1 MRKRGFVLVS
11 AALMAMA
18 LGPPAAARYQS
29 QGKVDIT
36 SLSAD
41 RGRVTGGDVLLAVDV
56 PRKVSI
62 DRLRL
67 ERNGRDVT
75 AAFDPDP
82 SRPRRLVGLVD
93 GLSLGRNT
101 IVAFEARRS
110 EKHSKRLGELRLR
123 NFPITGP
130 VFSGPHQTPFIC
142 QTAETELGPPTDV
155 DCSAATRTE
164 FFYRSTDGSFR
175 PLPDPASRP
184 ADLAQTTTRSGE
196 TVDYIVRVESGT
208 INRAIYRWAVLAA
221 GGEAGNGW
229 NHRLVYDYGGG
240 CGTGYHQGTLGQGVV
255 LDNAVLSQGYAKAS
269 ASLNTFQTACNEVL
283 SAETTM
289 MVKERI
295 IESLRAVPAWMMGSG
310 GSGGAIQQLSVAHN
324 YPGLLDGIV
333 PALTFQDAQLGEPV
347 DCRLLNR
354 YFNGPGAALTAA
366 QRQAING
373 YRNIASCVAW
383 DVAFADVIVADI
395 GCDSAVP
402 ASLIYNAVTNPT
414 GARCTLWDSNV
425 NIWGRDPATGFA
437 RRTLDNVGVQY
448 GLRALQEGAITA
460 DQFLDLN
467 EKIGGYDND
476 GNPRPERAVADP
488 AALAIAHRTGRIN
501 SGDGGLPKVPI
512 LDVRPYSDF
521 PQIDIHTYVHSYIV
535 RARLRQANG
544 TAANQVMWRAAG
556 GGVGPMTTA
565 ARELMADWLDAL
577 ESDHSRRSLA
587 RKVIDAKPA
596 DAVDACWTAAG
607 ERIDDPA
614 EINATGPCTQLYPP
628 ASTPRMRAGQPLSS
642 LAIKCRLRPVDP
654 GDYGALTTEQEARLH
669 AVFPDG
675 VCDYRRP
682 GVGEQPLRGTWLSF
696 ETAHERP

>member
-1 MRKRGFVLVS
+1 MRKLVFVLVS
-11 AALMAMA
+11 AAAAAMA
-18 LGPPAAARYQS
+18 LGPPAAAGEHQR
-29 QGKVDIT
+29 GKVEIA

-41 RGRVTGGDVLLAVDV
+41 PGRVTGGDVLLALEV
-56 PRKVSI
+56 PRHI
-62 DRLRL
+62 RRLRI
-67 ERNGRDVT
+67 ERNGDDVT
-75 AAFDPDP
+75 QAFEPD
-82 SRPRRLVGLVD
+82 SAGSRRLVGLVE
-93 GLSLGRNT
+93 GLGVGRNT
-101 IVAFEARRS
+101 IEVFEARRS
-110 EKHSKRLGELRLR
+110 RKHAKRLGELRLR
-123 NFPITGP
+123 NHPITGP

-142 QTAETELGPPTDV
+142 RTGETPDLGPPIDAH
-155 DCSAATRTE
+155 CSAPRRTE
-164 FFYRSTDGSFR
+164 FFYRSTETGGFK
-175 PLPDPASRP
+175 PLPDPNSRP
-184 ADLAQTTTRSGE
+184 ADLAQTTTRGGE
-196 TVDYIVRVESGT
+196 TVDYVVRVESGT
-208 INRAIYRWAVLAA
+208 VNRAIYRWAVLAA
-221 GGEAGNGW
+221 GGEAGHGW
-229 NHRLVYDYGGG
+229 NGRLVYEYGGG
-240 CGTGYHQGTLGQGVV
+240 CGTGYHQGTLGQSAV
-255 LDNAVLSQGYAKAS
+255 LDNAVLSQGFAKAT

-295 IESLRAVPAWMMGSG
+295 VESLRAAPVWTMGSG
-310 GSGGAIQQLSVAHN
+310 GSGGAIQQLSIAHN

-354 YFNGPGAALTAA
+354 YFAGPGAALTPA

-373 YRNIASCVAW
+373 YRNILSCLAW

-395 GCDSAVP
+395 GCDSSVP
-402 ASLIYNAVTNPT
+402 ANLLYNAVTNPT
-414 GARCTLWDSNV
+414 GARCTIWDSNV

-476 GNPRPERAVADP
+476 GKPRPERAVADP
-488 AALAIAHRTGRIN
+488 AALSIAYRTGRIN
-501 SGDGGLPKVPI
+501 SGAGGLPRVPI

-521 PQIDIHTYVHSYIV
+521 PQIDIHTYIHSYIV
-535 RARLRQANG
+535 RERLRRATG

-577 ESDHSRRSLA
+577 VADTSRRPQA
-587 RKVIDAKPA
+587 RKVIDAKPPE
-596 DAVDACWTAAG
+596 AVDACWTAAG

-614 EINATGPCTQLYPP
+614 EIGATGPCTQLYPP
-628 ASTPRMRAGQPLSS
+628 ASTPRMRAGQPLAS

-654 GDYGALTTEQEARLH
+654 SDYGTLTPEQEARLH

-682 GVGEQPLRGTWLSF
+682 GVGQQRVSGTWLSF
-696 ETAHERP
+696 GN

>member
-1 MRKRGFVLVS
+1 MRKLMLVLLSTAV
-11 AALMAMA
+11 AAMA
-18 LGPPAAARYQS
+18 LGPPAAARPHER
-29 QGKVDIT
+29 GKVDFT

-41 RGRVTGGDVLLAVDV
+41 PGRVTGGDVLLAVDV
-56 PRKVSI
+56 PRKISI
-62 DRLRL
+62 ERLRI
-67 ERNGRDVT
+67 ERNGGDVT

-82 SRPRRLVGLVD
+82 ARPGRLVGLVD

-101 IVAFEARRS
+101 IQAFESRRS
-110 EKHSKRLGELRLR
+110 KKHPKRVGELRLR

-142 QTAETELGPPTDV
+142 QTGETDLGPPIDA
-155 DCSAATRTE
+155 DCSAPRRTD
-164 FFYRSTDGSFR
+164 FFYRSTETGGFK
-175 PLPDPASRP
+175 PLPDPTSRP

-196 TVDYIVRVESGT
+196 TVDYVVRVESGT
-208 INRAIYRWAVLAA
+208 INRAIYRWAVLAV

-229 NHRLVYDYGGG
+229 NHRLVYEYGGG

-255 LDNAVLSQGYAKAS
+255 LDDAVLSQGYAKAS

-295 IESLRAVPAWMMGSG
+295 VESLRAAPVWTMGSG
-310 GSGGAIQQLSVAHN
+310 GSGGAIQQLSIAHN

-354 YFNGPGAALTAA
+354 YFNGPGAALTPA

-373 YRNIASCVAW
+373 YRNILSCLAW

-395 GCDSAVP
+395 GCDSSVP
-402 ASLIYNAVTNPT
+402 ANLIYNAVTNPT
-414 GARCTLWDSNV
+414 GARCTIWDSNV

-437 RRTLDNVGVQY
+437 RRSLDNVGVQY
-448 GLRALQEGAITA
+448 GLKALQEGAITA

-476 GNPRPERAVADP
+476 GKPRPERAVADP
-488 AALAIAHRTGRIN
+488 AALAIAFRTGRVN
-501 SGDGGLPKVPI
+501 SGAGGLPRVPI

-521 PQIDIHTYVHSYIV
+521 PQIDIHTYIHSYIV
-535 RARLRQANG
+535 RERLRQANG

-556 GGVGPMTTA
+556 GGVAPMIDA

-577 ESDHSRRSLA
+577 VADHSRRSMA
-587 RKVIDAKPA
+587 KKVIDAKPA
-596 DAVDACWTAAG
+596 EAVDACWTAAG
-607 ERIDDPA
+607 QRIDDPA
-614 EINATGPCTQLYPP
+614 EIGATGPCTQLYPP
-628 ASTPRMRAGQPLSS
+628 ASTPRMRAGQPLGS
-642 LAIKCRLRPVDP
+642 LAIKCRLRPIDP
-654 GDYGALTTEQEARLH
+654 SDYGPLTAEQEALLH

-682 GVGEQPLRGTWLSF
+682 GLGEQPLEGTWLSF
-696 ETAHERP
+696 GP

>member
-1 MRKRGFVLVS
+1 MRKLAVVLVS
-11 AALMAMA
+11 MIAAGMA
-18 LGPPAAARYQS
+18 LGPPAAARPS
-29 QGKVDIT
+29 QGHGKVDIT
-36 SLSAD
+36 ALSAD
-41 RGRVTGGDVLLAVDV
+41 PKRVTGADVLLAVDV
-56 PRKVSI
+56 PRRISLT
-62 DRLRL
+62 RLRV
-67 ERNGRDVT
+67 ERNGGDVT

-82 SRPRRLVGLVD
+82 RRPRRLVGMVD
-93 GLSLGRNT
+93 GLDLGRNT
-101 IVAFEARRS
+101 VEVFETRRS
-110 EKHSKRLGELRLR
+110 KKHSKRLGKIRLR
-123 NFPITGP
+123 NHPTTGP

-142 QTAETELGPPTDV
+142 ETAKTDLGPPLDA
-155 DCSAATRTE
+155 DCSAPRRTD
-164 FFYRSTDGSFR
+164 FFYRSTAGSFK
-175 PLPDPASRP
+175 PLPDPTSRP

-196 TVDYIVRVESGT
+196 TVDYVVRVESGT

-221 GGEAGNGW
+221 GGQAGQGW
-229 NHRLVYDYGGG
+229 NRRLVYEYGGG
-240 CGTGYHQGTLGQGVV
+240 CGTGYHQGTLGQGAV
-255 LDNAVLSQGYAKAS
+255 LDDTVLSRGYAKAT

-295 IESLRAVPAWMMGSG
+295 VESLRAAPVWTMGSG
-310 GSGGAIQQLSVAHN
+310 ASGGAIQQLSIAHN

-333 PALTFQDAQLGEPV
+333 PALTFQDAQLGEPL

-354 YFNGPGAALTAA
+354 YFAGPGAALTPG

-373 YRNIASCVAW
+373 YRNIVSCTFW
-383 DVAFADVIVADI
+383 DAAFADVIVADV
-395 GCDSAVP
+395 GCDASVP
-402 ASLIYNAVTNPT
+402 ADLIYNAVTNPT

-437 RRTLDNVGVQY
+437 RRSLDNVGVQY
-448 GLRALQEGAITA
+448 GLSALQEDTITV

-488 AALAIAHRTGRIN
+488 AALAIAYRTGRIN
-501 SGDGGLPKVPI
+501 SGAGGLPRVPI
-512 LDVRPYSDF
+512 LDVRPYTDF
-521 PQIDIHTYVHSYIV
+521 PQADIHTYIHSYIV
-535 RARLRQANG
+535 RERLRQATG

-556 GGVGPMTTA
+556 AGVAPMSAA

-577 ESDHSRRSLA
+577 VADDSRRPLA
-587 RKVIDAKPA
+587 KKVIAAKPA
-596 DAVDACWTAAG
+596 GAVDACWTPAG

-614 EINATGPCTQLYPP
+614 EIDATGPCTDLYPP
-628 ASTPRMRAGQPLSS
+628 ASTPRLRAGQPITS

-654 GDYGALTTEQEARLH
+654 DDYGTLTPEQETRLH

-682 GVGEQPLRGTWLSF
+682 GVGQQPVAGTWLSF
-696 ETAHERP
+696 GD